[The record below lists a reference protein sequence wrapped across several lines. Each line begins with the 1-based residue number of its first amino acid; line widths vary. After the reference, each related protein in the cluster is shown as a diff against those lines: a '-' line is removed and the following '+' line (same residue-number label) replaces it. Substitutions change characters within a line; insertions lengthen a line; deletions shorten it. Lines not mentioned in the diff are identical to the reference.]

1 MGSVHCTIGGMN
13 PLSRSR
19 YTVKRNPVLTTLLGG
34 VLLGAFVHGCNG
46 SNVGGTDPDGGDLSS
61 GEYTDD
67 GGTSGGG
74 GDGGTGTTGDGG
86 DQAAYCSG
94 KGPPIVVSDASG
106 SAARCTGQVAATA
119 FRYGLC
125 LCSGLAASSAM
136 TIDAFDSSAAGAT
149 TFGNGGSAGMNSNIN
164 VSNKFSVGGSLQ
176 VAGGVV
182 VNDLLVGTDLLMSD
196 TLSANNS
203 VTVGKNAQIA
213 GDVKSNGLLKVTG
226 TLTYPATRTLSA
238 PNQSIGAIVRAP
250 VTVGQPCD
258 CAAGS
263 IFDIAGYVTARSQSN
278 DNASIPLDPNRL
290 ANYSGD
296 QTINLPCGRFYLNRV
311 GGQGKVTLNITGRT
325 ALFIGGDVNINDAF
339 TVNVGTTGEL
349 DLFINGGLTSSAP
362 LNFGNK
368 NAPAK
373 VRLYMGGSRN
383 INLAANSVI
392 GGNIYAPNS
401 ALVTAGPLEV
411 FGAIFVN
418 SFNPSAA
425 VSIHH
430 DIAILNA
437 SQECGGS
444 GGSGGSGGTTTM
456 CTKCQDCGG
465 QACKSGTCGACTS
478 NADCCAPTLCNQR
491 TGVCSYVVG

>member
-1 MGSVHCTIGGMN
+1 MHCTIHRMEYTKHK
-13 PLSRSR
+13 R
-19 YTVKRNPVLTTLLGG
+19 YTVTRNPVLQTLLCG
-34 VLLGAFVHGCNG
+34 VLLGASVHGCNG
-46 SNVGGTDPDGGDLSS
+46 SSVGGMDTDGGDTSQ
-61 GEYTDD
+61 GGFTDD
-67 GGTSGGG
+67 AGSGGG
-74 GDGGTGTTGDGG
+74 GSDGGSSAGDGG

-125 LCSGLAASSAM
+125 VCNGLAASSAM
-136 TIDAFDSSAAGAT
+136 TIDAFDSSATGAT

-176 VAGGVV
+176 VAAGVV
-182 VNDLLVGTDLLMSD
+182 VNDLLVGTDLLMND
-196 TLSANNS
+196 TLSANSS

-213 GDVKSNGLLKVTG
+213 GDVKCNGALKIAG
-226 TLTYPATRTLSA
+226 SLTYPATRTLSA
-238 PNQSIGAIVRAP
+238 SSQSIGSIVRAP
-250 VTVGQPCD
+250 VTVAPPCD
-258 CAAGS
+258 CAASS
-263 IFDIAGYVTARSQSN
+263 IFDIAGYVSARSQSN
-278 DNASIPLDPNRL
+278 DNAAIALDSNRL

-296 QTINLPCGRFYLNRV
+296 QTINLPCGRFYLNRI

-339 TVNVGTTGEL
+339 SVNVGTTGEL

-368 NAPAK
+368 NTPAR

-392 GGNIYAPNS
+392 GGNIYAPSS

-425 VSIHH
+425 VTIHH

-437 SQECGGS
+437 SQECGGGSS
-444 GGSGGSGGTTTM
+444 GGGGGTPTM
-456 CTKCQDCGG
+456 CSKCQDCGG
-465 QACKSGTCGACTS
+465 QACKGGTCGACTS